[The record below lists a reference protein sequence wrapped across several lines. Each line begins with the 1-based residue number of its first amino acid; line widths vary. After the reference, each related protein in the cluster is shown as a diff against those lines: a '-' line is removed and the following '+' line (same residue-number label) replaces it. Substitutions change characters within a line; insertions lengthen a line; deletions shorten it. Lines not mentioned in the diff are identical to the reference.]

1 MLKFR
6 LKSVLKL
13 WPAVVISAGLIL
25 SAHAQ
30 SIQDLTSKESE
41 KKTGHTK
48 KRPSA
53 RSATRLHTHHI
64 GLGIGQTFLKSG
76 FGDNG
81 DDKIAIPD
89 LYYTYTASRSF
100 DFLANFHTSSH
111 KQEGRKVNMTG
122 LALGIKGRFYQYDNF
137 SPFLL
142 GGFGFYRPKLKR
154 MIGQN
159 LVNSKGEFT
168 FGMHFGAGAE
178 LILNDRVTVG
188 TLMHFHNPFSVQQ
201 DGQPEVDGSYYK
213 ILLTALYSF

>member
-1 MLKFR
+1 MLKTR
-6 LKSVLKL
+6 LNSVLKS
-13 WPAVVISAGLIL
+13 WPAVFISAGLAF

-41 KKTGHTK
+41 EKSGQ
-48 KRPSA
+48 S
-53 RSATRLHTHHI
+53 SATTSSRTATKLNAHHI
-64 GLGIGQTFLKSG
+64 GLGVGQTFLKSS

-89 LYYTYTASRSF
+89 IYYTYTASRSF
-100 DFLANFHTSSH
+100 DFLANLHFANH
-111 KQEGRKVNMTG
+111 KKEGREVNTMG

-142 GGFGFYRPKLKR
+142 GGFGFYRPKMKR

-159 LVNSKGEFT
+159 LVNSEGKYT

-178 LILNDRVTVG
+178 LVLNDRVTVG
-188 TLMHFHNPFSVQQ
+188 TILHFHNPFSIQQ
-201 DGQPEVDGSYYK
+201 DNQPEVDGSYYK
-213 ILLTALYSF
+213 VLITALYSF